1 MCRRPI
7 SRSSFLLAVLLFAIS
22 CRANPWVAD
31 NGDGTYRNPVLYAD
45 YSDPD
50 VIRVGTDFYMTASS
64 FNAAPG
70 LPILHSK
77 DLVNWELIGHV
88 YAAQPPLDVYSK
100 PQHGSGSW
108 APALRYHNGEY
119 FIFYPDPGYG
129 IYMTKAS
136 KPEGPWS
143 PPLLIEQ
150 VKGWIDPCP
159 FWDDD
164 GHAYLI
170 NAMSA
175 SRSALKSTLIV
186 SRMSPDGTHLLDA
199 GTLVYD
205 GHGGDPTVEGPKL
218 YRRKGYYYIFAPAGG
233 VPRGWQLA
241 LRSKNIY
248 GPYERKVVL
257 AQGSTATN
265 GPHQGAWVDTP
276 GGESW
281 FVHFQDQGP
290 YGRVVHLQPMQWVD
304 DWPVIGNHGEPVA
317 TYRKPNVGKP
327 QPVMTPATSDEFN
340 GSSLSLQWQWQANPQ
355 PAWAFPSAAYGF
367 LRMYAIAPPEGHR
380 NLWDVPNLLLQKF
393 PAPRFTATTKMT
405 VTAQTLDDRA
415 GLLIMGAD
423 YAAVIVKKGA
433 GGLLLSQTIC
443 NGADLGAP
451 EVESPPVALSG
462 NTVYLRVNVTENATT
477 HFSYSIDGTNFTEV
491 GTPFTAKQGR
501 WIGAKVGL
509 YALGTVPVSEYG
521 FADIDWFRIE

>member
-7 SRSSFLLAVLLFAIS
+7 FRSSFLLLVLLFAS
-22 CRANPWVAD
+22 AARASPWVAD
-31 NGDGTYRNPVLYAD
+31 QGDGTYRNPILYAD

-50 VIRVGTDFYMTASS
+50 VIRVGTDFYLTASS
-64 FNAAPG
+64 FNAVPG

-88 YAAQPPLDVYSK
+88 YGAQPPLDVYNK

-108 APALRYHNGEY
+108 APALRYHNGEFY
-119 FIFYPDPGYG
+119 IFYPDPGYG

-136 KPEGPWS
+136 KPAGPWS
-143 PPLLIEQ
+143 APLLIKQ

-175 SRSALKSTLIV
+175 SRSALKSTLII
-186 SRMSPDGTHLLDA
+186 SRMSPDGTRLLDA

-205 GHGGDPTVEGPKL
+205 GHGADPTVEGPKF
-218 YRRKGYYYIFAPAGG
+218 YKRNGYYYIFAPAGG

-241 LRSKNIY
+241 LRSRKIY

-257 AQGSTATN
+257 AQGSTAIN

-290 YGRVVHLQPMQWVD
+290 YGRVVHLQPLQWVD
-304 DWPVIGNHGEPVA
+304 DWPVIGNHGEPVS
-317 TYRKPNVGKP
+317 TFRKPAVGKVYP
-327 QPVMTPATSDEFN
+327 IMTPATSDEFN
-340 GSSLSLQWQWQANPQ
+340 DSSARSAVAVASQPTARLGISIGRLRFSARVCHRRARWTSQPLGRTQPAAAEIPRAALHSDTENDTDSAHSGGSGRTARHGRRLRSGHREERRQRSIAIRNNLQW
-355 PAWAFPSAAYGF
+355 
-367 LRMYAIAPPEGHR
+367 
-380 NLWDVPNLLLQKF
+380 
-393 PAPRFTATTKMT
+393 
-405 VTAQTLDDRA
+405 
-415 GLLIMGAD
+415 
-423 YAAVIVKKGA
+423 
-433 GGLLLSQTIC
+433 
-443 NGADLGAP
+443 
-451 EVESPPVALSG
+451 SG
-462 NTVYLRVNVTENATT
+462 SGCTR
-477 HFSYSIDGTNFTEV
+477 G
-491 GTPFTAKQGR
+491 
-501 WIGAKVGL
+501 
-509 YALGTVPVSEYG
+509 
-521 FADIDWFRIE
+521 

>member
-7 SRSSFLLAVLLFAIS
+7 FRSSFLLAVLLFAS
-22 CRANPWVAD
+22 VSRANPWVAD

-136 KPEGPWS
+136 KPGGPWS
-143 PPLLIEQ
+143 PPLLIKQ

-159 FWDDD
+159 FWDAD

-186 SRMSPDGTHLLDA
+186 SRMSPDGTRLLDE

-233 VPRGWQLA
+233 VPRGW
-241 LRSKNIY
+241 
-248 GPYERKVVL
+248 
-257 AQGSTATN
+257 
-265 GPHQGAWVDTP
+265 
-276 GGESW
+276 
-281 FVHFQDQGP
+281 
-290 YGRVVHLQPMQWVD
+290 
-304 DWPVIGNHGEPVA
+304 
-317 TYRKPNVGKP
+317 
-327 QPVMTPATSDEFN
+327 
-340 GSSLSLQWQWQANPQ
+340 
-355 PAWAFPSAAYGF
+355 
-367 LRMYAIAPPEGHR
+367 
-380 NLWDVPNLLLQKF
+380 
-393 PAPRFTATTKMT
+393 
-405 VTAQTLDDRA
+405 
-415 GLLIMGAD
+415 
-423 YAAVIVKKGA
+423 
-433 GGLLLSQTIC
+433 
-443 NGADLGAP
+443 
-451 EVESPPVALSG
+451 
-462 NTVYLRVNVTENATT
+462 
-477 HFSYSIDGTNFTEV
+477 
-491 GTPFTAKQGR
+491 
-501 WIGAKVGL
+501 
-509 YALGTVPVSEYG
+509 
-521 FADIDWFRIE
+521 